1 MYHTTVSRIE
11 RELGGLEECVYCC
24 GQYMVRLQTRWR
36 YITNLIWN
44 CRQPRDGWVWPVE
57 MQRGNMC
64 ARRDD
69 YGGDAAKHLKGIQ
82 VYASNTF
89 LTIIKDNLIQA

>member
-1 MYHTTVSRIE
+1 
-11 RELGGLEECVYCC
+11 
-24 GQYMVRLQTRWR
+24 
-36 YITNLIWN
+36 
-44 CRQPRDGWVWPVE
+44 

-89 LTIIKDNLIQA
+89 LTIIKDNLIQAQSARGKMQISLYYKTTCYDG